1 MFFTWIAV
9 YIPILIPPFT
19 PYVQFE
25 NTQNYESS
33 SSFFREN
40 PMEEPRRT
48 RYSGERAPPGGGRG
62 CQRGRGRGC
71 GRGRGRGHGHGS
83 VNYHAECSDH
93 QPAQPTIMENRV
105 TAVPNAKPVP
115 IKLNPNAKEYY
126 PLPES
131 DRSLFLTFSYGRPIP
146 EMEIAKFFNSTYW
159 ECVERVYV
167 HWPAPWNKNQIP
179 LFGKIVFKEA
189 SIPLMMTAFGTKQC
203 MFNID
208 GNPLWCKKFELNKT
222 RSPKWNNK

>member
-62 CQRGRGRGC
+62 CGRGS
-71 GRGRGRGHGHGS
+71 GRGHGHGS

-131 DRSLFLTFSYGRPIP
+131 DRSLFLTFSHGRPIP